1 MTGMYVVTYVYH
13 DFGSKVIQKG
23 FNSLNSDNK
32 SVRQYKILPVPFVIS
47 HKYFQKI
54 LNEAIGVQII
64 FYLTKVA
71 ILSSNSG
78 KPWFT
83 KILM

>member
-13 DFGSKVIQKG
+13 DFGSEIIQKG

-32 SVRQYKILPVPFVIS
+32 SVRQYKILPLPFVIS
-47 HKYFQKI
+47 DKYFQKI

-64 FYLTKVA
+64 LISPQLLDYLVTQA
-71 ILSSNSG
+71 SLGS
-78 KPWFT
+78 
-83 KILM
+83 LR